1 MGTEFILFNAI
12 EVNCKQANL
21 SSILVKWGVI
31 PGGGGTPYS
40 RLLNLCCKSFC

>member
-31 PGGGGTPYS
+31 PGGGGGGTDTS
-40 RLLNLCCKSFC
+40 SFFFLIFV

>member
-31 PGGGGTPYS
+31 PGGGGGVQIHQA
-40 RLLNLCCKSFC
+40 FFF